1 MTLLSRS
8 LQPLTVFAAV
18 TGLALGVPTMASAAT
33 PADHHGN
40 AFAVQQVNLVSD
52 RPGMAAL
59 TDPDLVNP
67 WGLTLGPTTPLWVS
81 NNGTDTS
88 TLYSNAAGTATATK
102 NPAIRVAFPAAD
114 DQPSGVVFNG
124 GTGFVEDPATPTS
137 TARFM
142 FATMSGTIT
151 AWSPAADPLMGN
163 VRTMWTTPGAS
174 YTGLTLATATAGDQ
188 LYAADFAQGKI
199 DVFSSTF
206 MPVKQPF
213 SAFRDFFLPRLF
225 HPFNVQVLNGHI
237 FVAYAKIDPKTGA
250 EIHQRGLGIVDE
262 FTLEGKFVS
271 RVATGQSLDAPW
283 GLAIAPA
290 SFGALAGSLLIG
302 NFGDG
307 RINVVQASSSGGFHH
322 FIVGQV
328 RDAKGKTLVIPG
340 LWAMIPGT
348 ATTGG
353 TDALVF
359 SSGPEDETHGLVG
372 VLREP

>member
-1 MTLLSRS
+1 MSLLSRS
-8 LQPLTVFAAV
+8 IQPLAV
-18 TGLALGVPTMASAAT
+18 CTAVAGLAFGVPTTASAAT
-33 PADHHGN
+33 PAGHHSS
-40 AFAVQQVNLVSD
+40 AFTVQQVNLVSD

-59 TDPDLVNP
+59 TDPDLVNS
-67 WGLTLGPTTPLWVS
+67 WGLTLGPTTPLWS
-81 NNGTDTS
+81 ANNGTNTS
-88 TLYSNAAGTATATK
+88 TLYSNAPGTATAAK
-102 NPAIRVAFPAAD
+102 NAAIRVTFPAAD
-114 DQPSGVVFNG
+114 DEPTGVVFNG
-124 GTGFVEDPATPTS
+124 GTGFVEDPTKPTS

-163 VRTMWTTPGAS
+163 VRTMRTTPGAS

-206 MPVKQPF
+206 MPVQEPF
-213 SAFRDFFLPRLF
+213 GAFRDFFLPRLF
-225 HPFNVQVLNGHI
+225 HPFNVQALGGHI
-237 FVAYAKIDPKTGA
+237 FVAYAKIDPKTGN
-250 EIHQRGLGIVDE
+250 EIHRRGLGIVDE
-262 FTLEGKFVS
+262 FTVDGKFVS

-283 GLAIAPA
+283 GLVIAPA
-290 SFGALAGSLLIG
+290 SFGPLAGSLLIG

-307 RINVVQASSSGGFHH
+307 RINVVQPNSSGGFHH

-328 RDAKGKTLVIPG
+328 RDAMGKTLVIPG

-353 TDALVF
+353 TDALLF
-359 SSGPEDETHGLVG
+359 SSGPDDEAHGLVG
-372 VLREP
+372 VLRKA